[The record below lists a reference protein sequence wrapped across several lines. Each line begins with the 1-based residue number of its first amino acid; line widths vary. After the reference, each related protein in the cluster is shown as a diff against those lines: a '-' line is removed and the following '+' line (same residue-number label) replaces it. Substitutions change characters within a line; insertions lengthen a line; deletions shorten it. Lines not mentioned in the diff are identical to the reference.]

1 MGSHRLVAVSSRL
14 RYSHCKRGSSLE
26 VLVRKVVDAL
36 KACLLWVCKNH
47 RPDCI
52 TDVAHAIG
60 NTEAKAVDRIGVH
73 LQGHIP
79 EWGCR
84 LQPLVELNAVLDPTV
99 VEALRGLIKNKLQN
113 RPARCNL
120 EEP

>member
-1 MGSHRLVAVSSRL
+1 MVATKGIL
-14 RYSHCKRGSSLE
+14 SSLK

-36 KACLLWVCKNH
+36 KACLLWVCQDH

-60 NTEAKAVDRIGVH
+60 NTEAKAVDWVGIH
-73 LQGHIP
+73 LQRHIP
-79 EWGCR
+79 ERCCA

-99 VEALRGLIKNKLQN
+99 VEALRGLVKDKLQN
-113 RPARCNL
+113 GPARCNL